1 MNTASA
7 SERQERFYPL
17 GYPVM
22 LSAGNPEVFS
32 IAESSWGGWSE
43 SFSGEPIALSVQVME
58 TPPLQAGLE
67 GSQPLPSGR
76 RFSAKPHFSVTPEG
90 FQFHYGASETVFH
103 APQRRVCLRVSAALL
118 QDPHRF
124 RHHVLDA
131 VILAALDFVFFT
143 PVHAACVSLHGR
155 GVLLCGDSGAGKSTL
170 AYACARAGWALVS
183 DDAVHAPP
191 GPGTVVAGFS
201 QHIHLR
207 HPARS
212 LFPEL
217 ASQVVIVQPNGKEAL
232 KIRTGERGLKTA
244 QTAEVHHVVFLSR
257 RPGPACLNPFPLDDA
272 VCYLLKYLW
281 QPDTAAHER
290 RFRELLGD
298 GACQLAFER
307 IEDGVAALTEVVGRA
322 GAP

>member
-1 MNTASA
+1 MPFVNTASA
-7 SERQERFYPL
+7 AERQKRFYPL
-17 GYPVM
+17 GYPVI

-43 SFSGEPIALSVQVME
+43 SFSGEPIALSIQ
-58 TPPLQAGLE
+58 LR
-67 GSQPLPSGR
+67 PSGGG
-76 RFSAKPHFSVTPEG
+76 FSAKPHFSATQEG
-90 FQFHYGASETVFH
+90 FHFHYGASEAVFH
-103 APQRRVCLRVSAALL
+103 ASSRRVCIRVSADLL
-118 QDPHRF
+118 QDPQSF

-170 AYACARAGWALVS
+170 AYACARTGWALVS

-207 HPARS
+207 RPARS

-217 ASQVVIVQPNGKEAL
+217 ASQVGIVQPNGKEAL
-232 KIRTGERGLKTA
+232 KIRTGDVNTA
-244 QTAEVHHVVFLSR
+244 QTAAVHHVVFLSR
-257 RPGPACLNPFPLDDA
+257 RPGRACLNPFPLDDA
-272 VCYLLKYLW
+272 VRYLLKYLW

-298 GACQLAFER
+298 GACRLAFER
-307 IEDGVAALTEVVGRA
+307 IEDGVAALTGLVAPA

>member
-1 MNTASA
+1 MPFVNTASA
-7 SERQERFYPL
+7 AERQERFYPL
-17 GYPVM
+17 GYPVI

-58 TPPLQAGLE
+58 GGAPRATKA
-67 GSQPLPSGR
+67 
-76 RFSAKPHFSVTPEG
+76 HFSVAPDR
-90 FQFHYGASETVFH
+90 FDFRYGAASAVFH
-103 APQRRVCLRVSAALL
+103 APQRRVCMRVSAALL

-143 PVHAACVSLHGR
+143 PVHAACVSLRGR

-191 GPGTVVAGFS
+191 GPGTLVAGFS

-207 HPARS
+207 RPARS

-217 ASQVVIVQPNGKEAL
+217 ASQVGIVQPNGKEAL

-244 QTAEVHHVVFLSR
+244 QTAEVRQVVFLSR

-272 VCYLLKYLW
+272 VRYLRKYLW
-281 QPDTAAHER
+281 QPDTTAHER

-298 GACQLAFER
+298 GALELRFER
-307 IEDGVAALTEVVGRA
+307 LEDGVAALAGLVARA
-322 GAP
+322 GPPA